1 MEHEAN
7 IKNERYS
14 YIRALAC
21 IAIIGIHT
29 VYSSIGLFPDSV
41 PGGSVWLYRMTLNNL
56 MWAVPCFI
64 MVTGALL
71 LDQNK
76 PLTYKKLFGKYIGRI
91 LLAIVFWGLIYILF
105 EVTVE
110 QKETSFKVLLSDL
123 YEIFAGTS
131 WSHMWYLYCLIGLY
145 LLLPFYKK
153 VAEASTVVDL
163 RYLLIVY
170 LIFLSLMPILKI
182 WDINSGFYIH
192 VSSIYPFWLFCGYG
206 IKEGVLKKKVSMFWT
221 LFILGTFALV
231 LLSYLRWMHSITSLE
246 TFFGYSS
253 IFVVMQ
259 AVGILGILLYTNW
272 KGISFLRRILLAI
285 DANSFG
291 IYLVH
296 LMFIRGML
304 KRVGLNPF
312 EYGGGWCMLGLVF
325 VNLIISYIIV
335 WIIKKIPLLRK
346 TV

>member
-1 MEHEAN
+1 MDNEVN

-14 YIRALAC
+14 YIRAFAC

-41 PGGSVWLYRMTLNNL
+41 PKDSVWVYRMVLNNL

-71 LDQNK
+71 LDQGK
-76 PLTYKKLFGKYIGRI
+76 TITYKKLFGKYIGRI

-110 QKETSFKVLLSDL
+110 QKETSGKVFLSDL

-153 VAEASTVVDL
+153 AAEASTVKDL

-170 LIFLSLMPILKI
+170 LLFLSLMPILKI
-182 WDINSGFYIH
+182 WNINSGFYIH
-192 VSSIYPFWLFCGYG
+192 IASIYPFWLFCGYG
-206 IKEGVLKKKVSMFWT
+206 IKEGVLKKKVSIFWT
-221 LFILGTFALV
+221 LFILGTLSLV
-231 LLSYLRWMHSITSLE
+231 LLSYIRWNNNVASLE

-253 IFVVMQ
+253 ILVVMQ
-259 AVGILGILLYTNW
+259 AVGLFGILAYTDW
-272 KGISFLRRILLAI
+272 KGIAFLRKLLLAI

-312 EYGGGWCMLGLVF
+312 EHGAGWCILGLVF
-325 VNLIISYIIV
+325 ANLIISYIVV
-335 WIIKKIPLLRK
+335 WIIKKIPLLK
-346 TV
+346 KVV